1 MPDVQSTLH
10 ASEKP
15 KRKAKTLKKRKAK
28 TGKVYQE
35 YPLQTPRLKTRN
47 ETENDQCG
55 LFFIHS
61 GPFSP
66 TEKDIINPNT
76 TDRG

>member
-1 MPDVQSTLH
+1 MTDVQSTLH
-10 ASEKP
+10 ASEKS

-55 LFFIHS
+55 LLFYTLRPFFSNRKRHNKS
-61 GPFSP
+61 QYH
-66 TEKDIINPNT
+66 
-76 TDRG
+76 R